1 MENVEGNAFLPCHA
15 FLVVFSRVF
24 FSRQQTRQNL
34 SIFMKQRETTSAFS
48 RIVLVVLSVS
58 LLSLFR
64 GVIVLVFYNVEKEI
78 FSELRAERLKGANLK
93 PSKDTLS
100 PKGFERYAFI
110 RVSLEGFPV
119 GDGVRLSPA
128 RHALPWISLGCKPRN
143 NISNSNNHTGRYI
156 YIFFSKNLAIFI
168 KCLLP
173 RGCFFVIPEPFENRN
188 PLIPMIMG

>member
-1 MENVEGNAFLPCHA
+1 MDVFLNIDVEHRVVFKPRVENEVENNMENVEGNAFLPCHA

-93 PSKDTLS
+93 PSKDT
-100 PKGFERYAFI
+100 RMNA
-110 RVSLEGFPV
+110 
-119 GDGVRLSPA
+119 
-128 RHALPWISLGCKPRN
+128 
-143 NISNSNNHTGRYI
+143 
-156 YIFFSKNLAIFI
+156 
-168 KCLLP
+168 
-173 RGCFFVIPEPFENRN
+173 
-188 PLIPMIMG
+188 